1 MTQLLMLT
9 VPGLEVRSD
18 WSSLHDRLLDDF
30 AEIEDVLATTI
41 PATVLIVYE
50 GDADV
55 DGWLERVG
63 ETIEIRRMRATR
75 RRAMTP
81 SRANERQRTKS

>member
-1 MTQLLMLT
+1 M
-9 VPGLEVRSD
+9 
-18 WSSLHDRLLDDF
+18 
-30 AEIEDVLATTI
+30 LATTI

-75 RRAMTP
+75 RRTMTP
-81 SRANERQRTKS
+81 SRANDRQRTKG